1 MLRYS
6 KRSRP
11 SRRKCEVLSI
21 RNEARSDAVRS
32 ALVWRGYADPVA
44 SKQIEQIVV
53 LARVRTLARGLRF
66 RLAAGP
72 QYLEYR
78 HDFQTTRQPALSL

>member
-11 SRRKCEVLSI
+11 SRRNCEVLSI
-21 RNEARSDAVRS
+21 RNEVRSDAVRS

-44 SKQIEQIVV
+44 SKQIADSGSH
-53 LARVRTLARGLRF
+53 ARAHARARATLGPFGKPLR
-66 RLAAGP
+66 
-72 QYLEYR
+72 
-78 HDFQTTRQPALSL
+78 

>member
-21 RNEARSDAVRS
+21 RNEVRSDAARS

-44 SKQIEQIVV
+44 SKQIADSGSR
-53 LARVRTLARGLRF
+53 ARTIARGR
-66 RLAAGP
+66 RPEGDARP
-72 QYLEYR
+72 VS
-78 HDFQTTRQPALSL
+78 PV